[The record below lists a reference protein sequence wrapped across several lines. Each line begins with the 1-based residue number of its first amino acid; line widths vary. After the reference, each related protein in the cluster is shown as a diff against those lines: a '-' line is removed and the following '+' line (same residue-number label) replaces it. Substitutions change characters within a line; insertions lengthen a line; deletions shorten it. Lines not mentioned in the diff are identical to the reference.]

1 MLEHYLR
8 VYCNYKQNNWSK
20 LLSMTAFAYNNSV
33 HSNIDRAFNKLFK
46 SYVAD
51 FANGFKNKLIKKKT
65 FLIIKRTEWLR
76 NSRKYLRKLWKKIAK
91 KQKLS
96 YDAHHKSVVFN
107 KDKKI
112 FLQNINIRTLRFKKK
127 IDHRQLKFFIVI
139 EKVNSQTYRLKLS
152 KKYDVI
158 YNVFHVSL
166 LKSWYSRGE
175 NSKSQFIFVE
185 DEKKWKMKKVF
196 DKRIKKNELQ
206 YLMRWIDAVSWKNF
220 WKFQKYLRNAKNAIE
235 KFKIRKT

>member
-1 MLEHYLR
+1 MLKHYLR

-20 LLSMTAFAYNNSV
+20 LLSMTTFAYNNNV
-33 HSNIDRAFNKLFK
+33 HLNIKRAFNELFK
-46 SYVAD
+46 NYVAD
-51 FANGFKNKLIKKKT
+51 FANEFKNRFIKKKT
-65 FLIIKRTEWLR
+65 FLITERTEWLR
-76 NSRKYLRKLWKKIAK
+76 NSRKYLRELWKKIAK

-96 YDAHHKSVVFN
+96 YDAYHKLIIFNENEKVF
-107 KDKKI
+107 
-112 FLQNINIRTLRFKKK
+112 LRSINIRTLHFKKK
-127 IDHRQLKFFIVI
+127 IDHRQLKSFIVI

-175 NSKSQFIFVE
+175 DSKSQFILVE
-185 DEKKWKMKKVF
+185 DEKKWKIKKMF

-220 WKFQKYLRNAKNAIE
+220 WKF
-235 KFKIRKT
+235 